1 MELVFAAL
9 IKKVLSFAVLSR
21 YVHCPAHKSATFVL
35 IYSKAVLHTGYR
47 VSQGRPY
54 LVGCSQ
60 LQRFVR
66 PIHAGRQGDVR
77 PIRREPTSV
86 TRVDQLRSSRQER
99 GRRDIMVYRWTENC
113 ACLLNMPPSC
123 HIECSRRAN
132 SSDMVSRCQL
142 TKSAHRPAAPSNVC
156 VVFLSLWLMAG

>member
-9 IKKVLSFAVLSR
+9 VKKVLSFTILSR
-21 YVHCPAHKSATFVL
+21 YVHCPAHNSAPFVL
-35 IYSKAVLHTGYR
+35 IYCKAVLHTDYK

-54 LVGCSQ
+54 LVDCSQ
-60 LQRFVR
+60 LQPFVR
-66 PIHAGRQGDVR
+66 PIHAGRQGDVT

-86 TRVDQLRSSRQER
+86 TRVDQLRSKRQGR
-99 GRRDIMVYRWTENC
+99 GHRFYRWTENC
-113 ACLLNMPPSC
+113 ACLLNVPRSC

-156 VVFLSLWLMAG
+156 VVFHSL